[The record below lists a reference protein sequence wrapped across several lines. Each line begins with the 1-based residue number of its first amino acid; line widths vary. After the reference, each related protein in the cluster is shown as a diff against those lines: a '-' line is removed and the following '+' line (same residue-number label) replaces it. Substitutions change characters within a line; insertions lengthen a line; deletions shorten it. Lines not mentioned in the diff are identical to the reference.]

1 MLIQTRQVIHQ
12 ISHSYGLRA
21 TLHPQPLPGAG
32 TGAHV
37 HISINNPRKPEEVQQ
52 FQSGL
57 LAHMKAICAFG
68 MPQSASYKRV
78 TNNAWT
84 CGTWVCH
91 AYQNREVPLRVV
103 EDAHWEV
110 RCVDGTANMYLV
122 LAAVI
127 AAGYLGIQDKTPQS
141 TKPVEGEP
149 LVSEYCVDGSAD
161 THCAGNPASFTE
173 TQLRDEY
180 GVTEKL
186 PTTLESALQAL
197 KSDTALVHALDS
209 KIPNDLI
216 TMKQAESVM
225 LGAMSEQDRQI
236 WLIERY

>member
-37 HISINNPRKPEEVQQ
+37 HISINSPRKPEEVQR

-103 EDAHWEV
+103 KDAHWEV

-127 AAGYLGIQDKTPQS
+127 AAGCLGIQNKTPQS
-141 TKPVEGEP
+141 TKPVEGELP
-149 LVSEYCVDGSAD
+149 VSSIVLMAQLTRCV
-161 THCAGNPASFTE
+161 GNPASLSE
-173 TQLRDEY
+173 AQLRDEY

-197 KSDTALVHALDS
+197 KSDTALVHALDD